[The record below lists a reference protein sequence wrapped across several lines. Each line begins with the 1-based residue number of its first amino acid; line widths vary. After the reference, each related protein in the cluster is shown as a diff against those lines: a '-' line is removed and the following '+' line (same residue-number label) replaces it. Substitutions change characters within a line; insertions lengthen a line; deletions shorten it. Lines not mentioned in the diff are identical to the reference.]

1 MSNETLVPVYEAD
14 SQAEAAIIESILK
27 QNGVEC
33 TIRSVGMPGVLGGS
47 LVGGNPLGESLHIL
61 VRGTESARAEQVIL
75 DYHSPD
81 DQY

>member
-27 QNGVEC
+27 QNGVDC
-33 TIRSVGMPGVLGGS
+33 TLATVGNALHVQVKG
-47 LVGGNPLGESLHIL
+47 GES
-61 VRGTESARAEQVIL
+61 SKAEQIIL

-81 DQY
+81 DQYK

>member
-27 QNGVEC
+27 QNGVDCTVRSASTGEC
-33 TIRSVGMPGVLGGS
+33 LQVLVKNGQA
-47 LVGGNPLGESLHIL
+47 
-61 VRGTESARAEQVIL
+61 TQAEQVIM
-75 DYHSPD
+75 DYKSPD